1 MAWCFVAYIKEE
13 YKSGKVGGMKQMNNT
28 DKKSF
33 IVYSQKMAGYL
44 MQRGFV
50 LIDMQP
56 DLKKTGR
63 NVFFFNDT
71 PQLKSAIDKYMSR

>member
-1 MAWCFVAYIKEE
+1 MEECVITSNTNSKGSKSYI
-13 YKSGKVGGMKQMNNT
+13 VFN
-28 DKKSF
+28 
-33 IVYSQKMAGYL
+33 QKMAGYL

-56 DLKKTGR
+56 DLKKSGR

-71 PQLKSAIDKYMSR
+71 PQLKSAIDEYMSR

>member
-1 MAWCFVAYIKEE
+1 MK
-13 YKSGKVGGMKQMNNT
+13 KVFHLPLRQIGGMKQMNNT

-71 PQLKSAIDKYMSR
+71 PQLKSAIDEYMSR

>member
-1 MAWCFVAYIKEE
+1 
-13 YKSGKVGGMKQMNNT
+13 MNTGTT

-33 IVYSQKMAGYL
+33 IIYSQKLAGYL

-56 DLKKTGR
+56 DLKKSGR
-63 NVFFFNDT
+63 NVFFFMNT
-71 PQLKSAIDKYMSR
+71 PQLKSAIDDYMSR

>member
-1 MAWCFVAYIKEE
+1 MNGEIKKNKIS
-13 YKSGKVGGMKQMNNT
+13 YK
-28 DKKSF
+28 
-33 IVYSQKMAGYL
+33 QKMAGYL

-71 PQLKSAIDKYMSR
+71 PQLKSAIDEYMSR

>member
-1 MAWCFVAYIKEE
+1 MNGEIKKNKII
-13 YKSGKVGGMKQMNNT
+13 YN
-28 DKKSF
+28 
-33 IVYSQKMAGYL
+33 QKMAGYL

-63 NVFFFNDT
+63 NVFFFKDT
-71 PQLKSAIDKYMSR
+71 PQLKSAIDEYMSR

>member
-1 MAWCFVAYIKEE
+1 MLHYWIRDWRDGLLSSTE
-13 YKSGKVGGMKQMNNT
+13 
-28 DKKSF
+28 KKNY

-56 DLKKTGR
+56 DLKKSGR
-63 NVFFFNDT
+63 NVFFFNNT
-71 PQLKSAIDKYMSR
+71 PQLKSAIDEYMSR

>member
-1 MAWCFVAYIKEE
+1 
-13 YKSGKVGGMKQMNNT
+13 MKQMNNT
-28 DKKSF
+28 DKKNY

-71 PQLKSAIDKYMSR
+71 PKLKSAIDEYMSR

>member
-1 MAWCFVAYIKEE
+1 
-13 YKSGKVGGMKQMNNT
+13 MNNT

-44 MQRGFV
+44 MQMGFV

-71 PQLKSAIDKYMSR
+71 PQLKSAIDEYLSR

>member
-1 MAWCFVAYIKEE
+1 MLPATKTIETEE
-13 YKSGKVGGMKQMNNT
+13 CIITSNTNN
-28 DKKSF
+28 KSF

-71 PQLKSAIDKYMSR
+71 PQLKSAIDEYMSR

>member
-1 MAWCFVAYIKEE
+1 
-13 YKSGKVGGMKQMNNT
+13 
-28 DKKSF
+28 
-33 IVYSQKMAGYL
+33 

>member
-1 MAWCFVAYIKEE
+1 LIWDRLEE
-13 YKSGKVGGMKQMNNT
+13 WNITNSI

-33 IVYSQKMAGYL
+33 IIYSQKLAGYL
-44 MQRGFV
+44 MQKGFV

-56 DLKKTGR
+56 DMKKTGK

-71 PQLKSAIDKYMSR
+71 PQLKSAMDEYMSR

>member
-1 MAWCFVAYIKEE
+1 MVF
-13 YKSGKVGGMKQMNNT
+13 N
-28 DKKSF
+28 
-33 IVYSQKMAGYL
+33 QKMAGYL

-63 NVFFFNDT
+63 NVFFFKDT
-71 PQLKSAIDKYMSR
+71 PQLKSVIDEYMSR